1 MDRKF
6 VVSGFPFATLL
17 CALLLSGS
25 LRAQNPLVS
34 KRIDMVREGN
44 DRIMTLATILDGDTI
59 PLKHLKPVRIIRKWN
74 MLSDKEIRKN
84 QKLIRNVKKTLPY
97 AKEARRRL
105 QELESELAGM
115 DPRKRKEYTKRVER
129 ELLDEFKEELE
140 HLTLSQG
147 KVLLKLVDRE
157 TSRTS
162 YTIVNELRGKL
173 RATFYQTFA
182 RLFGYNLKE
191 EYDPAHNKQ
200 DNLIERICLMVE
212 SGKL

>member
-1 MDRKF
+1 MRTRCLSLVCLFLLTVVCPWRGSAQDR
-6 VVSGFPFATLL
+6 VVTF
-17 CALLLSGS
+17 
-25 LRAQNPLVS
+25 
-34 KRIDMVREGN
+34 
-44 DRIMTLATILDGDTI
+44 ATILDGDTI
-59 PLKHLKPVRIIRKWN
+59 PLVKLKEINITASASL
-74 MLSDKEIRKN
+74 LSPSEIRKN
-84 QKLIRNVKKTLPY
+84 QKLIRNVKKMLPY
-97 AKEARRRL
+97 AKLART
-105 QELESELAGM
+105 ELDKL
-115 DPRKRKEYTKRVER
+115 ER
-129 ELLDEFKEELE
+129 EAAQLPPAKRRKLIKATEKEMLDQYTEDLKKF
-140 HLTLSQG
+140 TFSQG
-147 KVLLKLVDRE
+147 LVLLKLVDRE